1 MIEVS
6 IDMSKND
13 ETAENRIFAKVI
25 DIQDNTL
32 LCEYLGANYDYENA
46 KIVGDLQIKLSI
58 AKNAL
63 EFCSRTYPMCN
74 LKIVK
79 QALAKIKE

>member
-1 MIEVS
+1 MIKVS
-6 IDMSKND
+6 IDMSRND
-13 ETAENRIFAKVI
+13 ETAGNRIFAKVI

-58 AKNAL
+58 AQKAL
-63 EFCSRTYPMCN
+63 EFCSSTYPMCN
-74 LKIVK
+74 LMIVE
-79 QALAKIKE
+79 QALKKIKE

>member
-6 IDMSKND
+6 IDMSRND
-13 ETAENRIFAKVI
+13 ETAGNRIFAKVI

-58 AKNAL
+58 AKKSIGVL
-63 EFCSRTYPMCN
+63 LKN
-74 LKIVK
+74 L
-79 QALAKIKE
+79 QR